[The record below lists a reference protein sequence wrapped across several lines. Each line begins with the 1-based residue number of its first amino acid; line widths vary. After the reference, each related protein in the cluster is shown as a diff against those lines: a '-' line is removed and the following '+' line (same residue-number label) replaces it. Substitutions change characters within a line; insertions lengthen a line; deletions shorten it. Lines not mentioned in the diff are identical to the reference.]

1 MFTNVFSSIC
11 LYLFRVPRD
20 FVHFSSFFSAH
31 FCDHTF
37 DMKEKSYLNGINL

>member
-1 MFTNVFSSIC
+1 MFTVVFGDIY
-11 LYLFRVPRD
+11 LYSRVSRND
-20 FVHFSSFFSAH
+20 VHSPFFLR